1 MPRQCEN
8 REHVRQRSERREER
22 KDGKRGA
29 RPKKDG
35 SQNSGGVGVEQK
47 KKQTSRAWP
56 LEVFAAERTSTSEES
71 NSSSTGPNSPSKRPF
86 VVNMPLNHL
95 GFGAMFFGQYQWEI
109 NG

>member
-1 MPRQCEN
+1 MRGEG
-8 REHVRQRSERREER
+8 R
-22 KDGKRGA
+22 KDENENGGA
-29 RPKKDG
+29 RPKTVDKKLDG